1 MPNKLSCKWFQYF
14 GLKENDVPLLFVI
27 AQGGKYLNPTI
38 DPDQVI
44 PWLKEYIVEAFS
56 TLLCFLVTELF
67 HSTLLANNFLLN
79 LVLSCVGSC
88 SMET

>member
-1 MPNKLSCKWFQYF
+1 MPNKLPWKCFQYF

-44 PWLKEYIVEAFS
+44 PWLKQYIVRP
-56 TLLCFLVTELF
+56 
-67 HSTLLANNFLLN
+67 FLLYY
-79 LVLSCVGSC
+79 VS
-88 SMET
+88 

>member
-1 MPNKLSCKWFQYF
+1 
-14 GLKENDVPLLFVI
+14 VPLLFVI

-44 PWLKEYIVEAFS
+44 PWLKQYIVEAFFNF
-56 TLLCFLVTELF
+56 TLWLSYYKLF
-67 HSTLLANNFLLN
+67 HCTLFSNNFLLDV
-79 LVLSCVGSC
+79 VLSYFCSC